1 MLKILRVI
9 TLPNGH
15 LINVAMKGYG
25 MKSVM
30 KLAAFAANHQLREL
44 EVYEGVQVEDWQ
56 GDLRR
61 AVIFCGNEDRPLTF
75 YVDEYKMIR
84 DSMYWDLECLLKN
97 NVVTE
102 ITRKGDILL
111 ALANIYQQVEA
122 EKKS

>member
-1 MLKILRVI
+1 
-9 TLPNGH
+9 
-15 LINVAMKGYG
+15 
-25 MKSVM
+25 
-30 KLAAFAANHQLREL
+30 
-44 EVYEGVQVEDWQ
+44 
-56 GDLRR
+56 
-61 AVIFCGNEDRPLTF
+61 
-75 YVDEYKMIR
+75 MIR

>member
-1 MLKILRVI
+1 
-9 TLPNGH
+9 
-15 LINVAMKGYG
+15 

-44 EVYEGVQVEDWQ
+44 EVYEGVQAEDWQ

-122 EKKS
+122 EKKA

>member
-1 MLKILRVI
+1 
-9 TLPNGH
+9 
-15 LINVAMKGYG
+15 MKGYG

-30 KLAAFAANHQLREL
+30 KLAAFSANHQLREL
-44 EVYEGVQVEDWQ
+44 EVYEGVQPEDWQ

-122 EKKS
+122 EKKALKFGLSNEESKAD